1 MDSYL
6 RDFFEKMI
14 CLKKEDIWKK
24 LKGQISV
31 NGTIS
36 ELTLDF
42 YSIFPINNIQFTV
55 PVPSKLKSNMTW
67 KFFIC
72 HFKKKPKE
80 NCNIACNYVLQKI
93 HSEEI
98 SFPRRSS
105 QKRLIL
111 RNIKQQKHCTYF
123 RKQTSVFRLQH
134 HYTLGYLRKKGSI
147 L

>member
-1 MDSYL
+1 MAIL
-6 RDFFEKMI
+6 NEKLVNSVKCWTHI
-14 CLKKEDIWKK
+14 WETFLKKWFASKKEEDIWKK
-24 LKGQISV
+24 PKGQISV

-80 NCNIACNYVLQKI
+80 NCNIACNYVLQKNT
-93 HSEEI
+93 
-98 SFPRRSS
+98 FW
-105 QKRLIL
+105 
-111 RNIKQQKHCTYF
+111 RNIVPQK
-123 RKQTSVFRLQH
+123 VFSKKINSTKH
-134 HYTLGYLRKKGSI
+134 KATKTLYI
-147 L
+147 F